1 MLKQYNN
8 LYIGDIRYIL
18 KFIKTLILLL
28 INHIQD
34 NPHPEIDHKA
44 IMKDL
49 ADTYY

>member
-1 MLKQYNN
+1 MLKQYNI

-18 KFIKTLILLL
+18 KFIKKLILLL
-28 INHIQD
+28 INHIKD
-34 NPHPEIDHKA
+34 DEIDHHQT